1 MIKQVALFLIAL
13 FSFSAHY
20 AQPEDNQTNEMLDG
34 IIAVVAG
41 DIILKSELEAKLQG
55 FSQSGER
62 IKPNTKC
69 LLFED
74 VLFNKLLIDQA
85 KKDSIEV
92 GEDQVNQEIE
102 RRLDFY
108 VQQIGSVEKLER
120 FYGKSVVQIKEEFKD
135 LIRDQLIVQRMQQ
148 ELSQGVKV
156 TPRDVREFYHSIP
169 KDSLPF
175 INAEVEAAH
184 IVIKPKISQEEKE
197 KVITKLR
204 GFRERILDGE
214 DFGTLAYLYSDDE
227 GSASRNGELGFMRRG
242 QLVPEFAEAAFTL
255 EPGQVS
261 PVVETEFGFHIIQL
275 VERQGQ
281 KANFKH
287 ILLKPSVSGVQL
299 NKAKERLDSLRNEI
313 KNNPELT
320 FSDMAEKYSDD
331 EQSKYNDGKMVNPQT
346 GATRFEMDQL
356 SEIDPGLVYA
366 LDKLEPGKISEPV
379 LYVKRDNTK
388 AYRIVKLLEVVE
400 PHRANLKDD
409 YQRIRAVAK
418 ARKEKDEL
426 DRWIREKIESTY
438 IKIHDDYRDCEFQ
451 HTWF

>member
-1 MIKQVALFLIAL
+1 MIKKLI
-13 FSFSAHY
+13 FSALTLMISSAAA
-20 AQPEDNQTNEMLDG
+20 AQPENRDKVIDE

-41 DIILKSELEAKLQG
+41 DIILKSELEAKVMG
-55 FSQSGER
+55 YAQSGER
-62 IKPNTKC
+62 VNSNTKC

-92 GEDQVNQEIE
+92 GEGQISQEIE

-120 FYGKSVVQIKEEFKD
+120 FYGKSVVQIKEEFHD

-148 ELSQGVKV
+148 ELSQDVKV
-156 TPRDVREFYHSIP
+156 TPREVREFYHSIP
-169 KDSLPF
+169 KDSLPY

-184 IVIKPKISQEEKE
+184 IVIKPKVSEEEKE
-197 KVITKLR
+197 KVRKKLN
-204 GFRERILDGE
+204 GFRDRILDGE
-214 DFGTLAYLYSDDE
+214 DFGTLAYLYSEDE
-227 GSASRNGELGFMRRG
+227 GSAAKNGELGYMRRG

-261 PVVETEFGFHIIQL
+261 PIVESEFGFHIIQL
-275 VERQGQ
+275 VDRQGQ
-281 KANFKH
+281 KGNFRH
-287 ILLKPSVSGVQL
+287 ILLKPSVSSAQL
-299 NKAKERLDSLRNEI
+299 KIAKAKLDSIRTELE
-313 KNNPELT
+313 NNPKLT
-320 FSDMAEKYSDD
+320 FSEMAEKHSDD
-331 EQSKYNDGKMVNPQT
+331 EQTKFNDGKMVNEQT

-356 SEIDPGLVYA
+356 SDIDPGLVYA

-379 LYVKRDNTK
+379 LYVKRDKTK

-418 ARKEKDEL
+418 ARKEKDKL
-426 DRWIREKIESTY
+426 DEWIKEKIESTY
-438 IKIHDDYRDCEFQ
+438 IKVHDDYRECEFQ
-451 HTWF
+451 HSWF